1 MLIICY
7 EYFSWMLAK
16 IPHSIGVKAH
26 NYDWNVL
33 TEPAKEFQNP
43 SAIPI
48 SVLHQQGH
56 NLADILVLQ
65 PL

>member
-1 MLIICY
+1 
-7 EYFSWMLAK
+7 MLAK

-26 NYDWNVL
+26 NYNWNIL
-33 TEPAKEFQNP
+33 TESAKEFQNP

-56 NLADILVLQ
+56 HLANVFVLQ